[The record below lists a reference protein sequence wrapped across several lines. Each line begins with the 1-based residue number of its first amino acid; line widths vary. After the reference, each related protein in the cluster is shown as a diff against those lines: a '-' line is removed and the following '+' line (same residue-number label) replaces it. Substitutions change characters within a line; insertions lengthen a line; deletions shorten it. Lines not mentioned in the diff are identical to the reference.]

1 MQRALAYISFLICL
15 LLPARGLAQQHFP
28 QHNGDKAEYNASITM
43 PKGALSGICILVQD
57 NDSIKGA
64 VVNEFGVSML
74 DFVYESK
81 VDKVKL
87 KSVIAMMDKWY
98 IRKVLEADLR
108 EVLDV
113 LKNGKDS
120 YVDEKYKINY
130 KFTPIEEPTVD
141 SDDGTELPD

>member
-1 MQRALAYISFLICL
+1 MQRALAYISLLICL
-15 LLPARGLAQQHFP
+15 LFSVRVSAQQHIP
-28 QHNGDKAEYNASITM
+28 QHNGDKAEYNISITM

-87 KSVIAMMDKWY
+87 KSVIAMIDKNGDATS
-98 IRKVLEADLR
+98 I
-108 EVLDV
+108 V
-113 LKNGKDS
+113 LKNIVQNKPVNAKS
-120 YVDEKYKINY
+120 
-130 KFTPIEEPTVD
+130 F
-141 SDDGTELPD
+141 SLH